1 MPDDRPKAQP
11 ETRATRG
18 SRGEDS
24 ELATTQD
31 PRFHEIPRE
40 RVADR
45 VAQELLRMIAGGSLV
60 PGERL
65 PGERQLAQMMNVSRV
80 SVRAALQQLKAQG
93 LVSATQGGS
102 TRIIASSENLN
113 RGLGRLVRADLRNLL
128 DLAELRAQLEAW
140 AARRAAR
147 LAKPEQLEEIAR
159 LFAVMADPGRDPKHK
174 AEDDFAFHM
183 AIARA
188 SDSPVYLHLL
198 SVLGDIF
205 SENCAFHRFELCPTP
220 ADDRRFLAEHRA
232 VLEAIRAGDE
242 AAAAKAMT
250 DHLSSVIAAYAALPE
265 RTASAAGGSQR

>member
-1 MPDDRPKAQP
+1 MPNDRPNPQP
-11 ETRATRG
+11 SMRAAAG
-18 SRGEDS
+18 SRDEESD
-24 ELATTQD
+24 LVTLPD

-40 RVADR
+40 RIADR
-45 VAQELLRMIAGGSLV
+45 VAQELLRLIAGGSLV

-102 TRIIASSENLN
+102 TRIIATSESLD
-113 RGLGRLVRADLRNLL
+113 RGLGRLVRADVRNLL

-147 LAKPEQLEEIAR
+147 LAKPEQVEEIAR
-159 LFAVMADPGRDPKHK
+159 LFAVMADPERDPKLK

-188 SDSPVYLHLL
+188 SGSPVYLHLL

-205 SENCAFHRFELCPTP
+205 SESCAFHRFELCPTP
-220 ADDRRFLAEHRA
+220 EDDRRFLAEHRA

-242 AAAAKAMT
+242 AAAAKAMM
-250 DHLSSVIAAYAALPE
+250 DHLSSVIAAYAALPDQD
-265 RTASAAGGSQR
+265 ALAGTGRPQ

>member
-1 MPDDRPKAQP
+1 MPDDRPNPRP
-11 ETRATRG
+11 EAPAGGREAG
-18 SRGEDS
+18 LGLADS
-24 ELATTQD
+24 QD
-31 PRFHEIPRE
+31 PRFNEIPRE

-45 VAQELLRMIAGGSLV
+45 VAQELLRLIASGSLV

-93 LVSATQGGS
+93 LVAATQGGS
-102 TRIIASSENLN
+102 TRIIASSESLD

-147 LAKPEQLEEIAR
+147 LARPEQVEEIAR
-159 LFAVMADPGRDPKHK
+159 LFAVMADPERDPKHK

-205 SENCAFHRFELCPTP
+205 SESCAFHRFELCPTP
-220 ADDRRFLAEHRA
+220 EDDRRFLAEHRA
-232 VLEAIRAGDE
+232 VLEAIQAGDE
-242 AAAAKAMT
+242 AAAARAMM

-265 RTASAAGGSQR
+265 QASPVTAGSRQ

>member
-1 MPDDRPKAQP
+1 MQDDRPNAHTT
-11 ETRATRG
+11 TRAARD
-18 SRGEDS
+18 SRCRPSD
-24 ELATTQD
+24 LAVSPD
-31 PRFHEIPRE
+31 PRFQEIPRE

-45 VAQELLRMIAGGSLV
+45 VAQELLRLIAGGSLV

-102 TRIIASSENLN
+102 TRIIASSESLD

-128 DLAELRAQLEAW
+128 DLAELRAQLEVW

-147 LAKPEQLEEIAR
+147 LAKPDQVEEIAR
-159 LFAVMADPGRDPKHK
+159 LFDVMADPARDPKCK

-205 SENCAFHRFELCPTP
+205 SENCAFHRFELCPTA

-232 VLEAIRAGDE
+232 ILEAIQAGDE
-242 AAAAKAMT
+242 AGAAKAMM

-265 RTASAAGGSQR
+265 QTESAAASNWR

>member
-1 MPDDRPKAQP
+1 MPDDRPNTHPTTRKA
-11 ETRATRG
+11 A
-18 SRGEDS
+18 DS
-24 ELATTQD
+24 GGAASDLIATQD

-45 VAQELLRMIAGGSLV
+45 VAQELLRLIAGGSLV

-102 TRIIASSENLN
+102 TRIIATSESLD

-140 AARRAAR
+140 AARRAAQ
-147 LAKPEQLEEIAR
+147 LAKPEQVEEIAR
-159 LFAVMADPGRDPKHK
+159 LFEVMADPARDPAHK

-198 SVLGDIF
+198 SVLADIF

-220 ADDRRFLAEHRA
+220 ADDRRFLSQHRA
-232 VLEAIRAGDE
+232 ILEAIQAGDGVL
-242 AAAAKAMT
+242 AAKAMT
-250 DHLSSVIAAYAALPE
+250 AHLTSVIAAYAAHPE
-265 RTASAAGGSQR
+265 KAGPAAAGSRR

>member
-1 MPDDRPKAQP
+1 MDPTA
-11 ETRATRG
+11 A
-18 SRGEDS
+18 
-24 ELATTQD
+24 QD

-45 VAQELLRMIAGGSLV
+45 VAQELLRMIASGSLV

-102 TRIIASSENLN
+102 TRIIASSENLD

-147 LAKPEQLEEIAR
+147 LAEPEQLEEIAR
-159 LFAVMADPGRDPKHK
+159 LFAVMADPAREPKHK

-188 SDSPVYLHLL
+188 SHSPVYLHLL

-220 ADDRRFLAEHRA
+220 EDDRRFLAQHRA
-232 VLEAIRAGDE
+232 VLEAIQAGDE

-250 DHLSSVIAAYAALPE
+250 DHLSSVIAAYAAPPE
-265 RTASAAGGSQR
+265 PAPAAATGGRP

>member
-1 MPDDRPKAQP
+1 MPDDRPNSQP
-11 ETRATRG
+11 TTRRAKDGRG
-18 SRGEDS
+18 AASD
-24 ELATTQD
+24 LAATQD

-45 VAQELLRMIAGGSLV
+45 VAQELLRLIAGGSLV

-102 TRIIASSENLN
+102 TRIIASSESLD

-147 LAKPEQLEEIAR
+147 LGKPEQIEEIAR
-159 LFAVMADPGRDPKHK
+159 LFEVMADPARDPKHK

-242 AAAAKAMT
+242 AAAARAMM
-250 DHLSSVIAAYAALPE
+250 DHLSSVIAAYSALPE
-265 RTASAAGGSQR
+265 RTASAAGGNGR

>member
-1 MPDDRPKAQP
+1 MPDDRPNPRP
-11 ETRATRG
+11 EAPEAGRDTAM
-18 SRGEDS
+18 DF
-24 ELATTQD
+24 AAAPD

-45 VAQELLRMIAGGSLV
+45 VAQELLRMIASGSLV

-102 TRIIASSENLN
+102 TRIIASSETLN
-113 RGLGRLVRADLRNLL
+113 RGLGRLVRADPRNLL
-128 DLAELRAQLEAW
+128 ELAELRAQLEAW

-147 LAKPEQLEEIAR
+147 LARPEQLEDIAR
-159 LFAVMADPGRDPKHK
+159 LFAVMADPERDPKHK

-220 ADDRRFLAEHRA
+220 EDDRRFLAQHRA

-242 AAAAKAMT
+242 AGAAKAMM
-250 DHLSSVIAAYAALPE
+250 DHLSSVIAAYATLPE
-265 RTASAAGGSQR
+265 QASPAATGGRR

>member
-1 MPDDRPKAQP
+1 MPDDRRSTHPT
-11 ETRATRG
+11 TRAARG

-24 ELATTQD
+24 DLAATQD

-45 VAQELLRMIAGGSLV
+45 VAQELLRLIADGSLV

-102 TRIIASSENLN
+102 TRIIASSESLD

-147 LAKPEQLEEIAR
+147 LATPEQIEEILR

-188 SDSPVYLHLL
+188 SASPVYLHLL

-232 VLEAIRAGDE
+232 VLEAIQAGDE

-265 RTASAAGGSQR
+265 QAAPAAAGNRR

>member
-1 MPDDRPKAQP
+1 MPDDRPNSQP
-11 ETRATRG
+11 TTRRAKDGRG
-18 SRGEDS
+18 AASD
-24 ELATTQD
+24 LAATQD

-45 VAQELLRMIAGGSLV
+45 VAQELLRLIAGGSLE

-102 TRIIASSENLN
+102 TRIIASSESLD

-147 LAKPEQLEEIAR
+147 LAKPEQIEEIAR
-159 LFAVMADPGRDPKHK
+159 LFEVMADPARDHRLRLLFPSLAKSDRVEPNDGESRLPIENAVRMAKHG
-174 AEDDFAFHM
+174 
-183 AIARA
+183 A
-188 SDSPVYLHLL
+188 SIEELVRGCGLNIGEAQLMRKLHGQ
-198 SVLGDIF
+198 S
-205 SENCAFHRFELCPTP
+205 R
-220 ADDRRFLAEHRA
+220 
-232 VLEAIRAGDE
+232 
-242 AAAAKAMT
+242 AAAQ
-250 DHLSSVIAAYAALPE
+250 
-265 RTASAAGGSQR
+265 G

>member
-1 MPDDRPKAQP
+1 MPDDRPNPRP
-11 ETRATRG
+11 EAPAGGREAG
-18 SRGEDS
+18 LDLADS
-24 ELATTQD
+24 QD
-31 PRFHEIPRE
+31 PRFNEIPRE

-45 VAQELLRMIAGGSLV
+45 VAQELLRLIAGGSLV

-93 LVSATQGGS
+93 LVAATQGGS
-102 TRIIASSENLN
+102 TRIIASSESLD

-147 LAKPEQLEEIAR
+147 LARPEQVEEIAR
-159 LFAVMADPGRDPKHK
+159 LFAVMADPERDPKHK

-220 ADDRRFLAEHRA
+220 EDDRRFLAEHRA
-232 VLEAIRAGDE
+232 VLDAIRAGDE
-242 AAAAKAMT
+242 AGAAKAMT
-250 DHLSSVIAAYAALPE
+250 DHLASVIAAYAALPE
-265 RTASAAGGSQR
+265 RALPGGTGRPQ